1 MHEFALNSVLHLSA
15 FCCFSSAAFLLNLN
29 THLTHAAGNQAGTLL
44 QHTLSISARVHA
56 GSSTSVLW
64 AALSPPSSNIDAVS
78 AAD

>member
-1 MHEFALNSVLHLSA
+1 MHEFALNSVLHLSG
-15 FCCFSSAAFLLNLN
+15 FCCFSAAFLLNLN
-29 THLTHAAGNQAGTLL
+29 THHTHAGNQAGTLL